1 MLKRMVLGLCIILSP
16 SVAWAQPAQENY
28 LPTKSQLYFRW
39 DGMQKHQAAFNKTA
53 VGQMMQGETGK
64 FLDEL
69 WDFAYENLKTAAQNE
84 PKVEPLLK
92 DLTKVIVSLH
102 RNGLV
107 LGIEVDKINPP
118 MVQAVLVFPKAAG
131 ESGTLLPL
139 IQKIAEET
147 RADVKNIKVGK
158 RFVNTVEVE
167 MVKLGWW
174 GQGEDAIVFLGTTD
188 PVDYAKDIDAKKT
201 GITQHVLYKKVVNF
215 KEFETASRGY
225 FEVTSVL
232 KVAAEIAPPAEKII
246 DGLGLKG
253 LKSVTFV
260 SGFDGPAERSVVDA
274 DISGPRKGILS
285 LASQKKISL
294 KDLPVLPSDL
304 SGFSA
309 GSANL
314 SKSYDV
320 ITKLI
325 EGVLSV
331 AAPDQVDNVK
341 DAIKNFEGAIGVD
354 INKDLFENFGDVV
367 VSYRS
372 PSDGILG
379 TGAVVAINIKD
390 GKKMGATIDKLVK
403 AIPAIP
409 GGELTLKKKAYRG
422 GEIMQITMAGP
433 QANAHL
439 ATIGIY
445 KDWFVYSQYPTSI
458 KGFILRQ
465 EGEIPAWK
473 PDASLTK
480 ALAQF
485 PSEFN
490 SIQVSDPVPTV
501 RTLLAAAPLVLDLAN
516 TFGALGAQFAGF
528 QYRPFDLDLIP
539 HAQAATLHLFPNV
552 TVSTD
557 DGKRVRSE
565 TRGSLLL
572 PF

>member
-1 MLKRMVLGLCIILSP
+1 MVLGLCIIFSP
-16 SVAWAQPAQENY
+16 TVARAQTAQENY

-53 VGQMMQGETGK
+53 VGKMMQGETGK

-69 WDFAYENLKTAAQNE
+69 WDFAYENLKAVAQNE

-118 MVQAVLVFPKAAG
+118 IVQTVLVFPKAAG

-147 RADVKNIKVGK
+147 KADVKNTKVGK

-188 PVDYAKDIDAKKT
+188 PIAYAKDIDANKT
-201 GITQHVLYKKVVNF
+201 GITKHMLYQKVVNF
-215 KEFETASRGY
+215 KEFDTASRGY
-225 FEVTSVL
+225 FDVTSVL
-232 KVAAEIAPPAEKII
+232 KVAADIAPPAEKII

-253 LKSVTFV
+253 LKSITFA

-274 DISGPRKGILS
+274 DMPGPRTGLLS
-285 LASQKKISL
+285 LTSQKKISL
-294 KDLPVLPSDL
+294 KDLPVLPNDL
-304 SGFSA
+304 SAFTA

-325 EGVLSV
+325 EGVLSIV
-331 AAPDQVDNVK
+331 APDQVDNVK
-341 DAIKNFEGAIGVD
+341 DAIKNFEGAVGVN
-354 INKDLFENFGDVV
+354 INKDLFENFGEVV
-367 VSYRS
+367 VSYNS

-379 TGAVVAINIKD
+379 TGAVVAIQVKD
-390 GKKMGATIDKLVK
+390 GKKMGATIDKLIK

-409 GGELTLKKKAYRG
+409 GGEVTLKKKTYRG
-422 GEIMQITMAGP
+422 GEIMQIGISGP
-433 QANAHL
+433 QVAVHIASF
-439 ATIGIY
+439 GIY
-445 KDWFVYSQYPTSI
+445 KNWFVYSSYPTPI

-465 EGEIPAWK
+465 EGVLPAWK
-473 PDASLTK
+473 PDDSLTK
-480 ALAQF
+480 ALDKY
-485 PSEFN
+485 PGGFN
-490 SIQVSDPVPTV
+490 SIQVSDPRPTV
-501 RTLLAAAPLVLDLAN
+501 RTLLSVAPLVLNIINSIGN
-516 TFGALGAQFAGF
+516 TPFVPGF
-528 QYRPFDLDLIP
+528 RPFDLELIP
-539 HAQAATLHLFPNV
+539 HAQEATLHLFPNV